1 MVKSMKRE
9 SLLFLVQL
17 IENNYAK
24 IVINLLENVFLC
36 VWILSV
42 EHTQNKKYFSSL
54 LLTR

>member
-9 SLLFLVQL
+9 TLLFLVQL

-36 VWILSV
+36 VDFIS
-42 EHTQNKKYFSSL
+42 
-54 LLTR
+54 